1 MKQVENKNRWK
12 EFTNLKPETKM
23 TYKGR
28 QYGEKDEHKLMKAI
42 IAQMK
47 SYNDEQE
54 RKRQKKSRNEGQ
66 KYVRGNRGE
75 HR

>member
-1 MKQVENKNRWK
+1 
-12 EFTNLKPETKM
+12 M

-42 IAQMK
+42 IAKMK

-54 RKRQKKSRNEGQ
+54 RKKQKKNLRNERQ
-66 KYVRGNRGE
+66 
-75 HR
+75 

>member
-1 MKQVENKNRWK
+1 
-12 EFTNLKPETKM
+12 M

-28 QYGEKDEHKLMKAI
+28 EYGEKDENTFLKAI

-54 RKRQKKSRNEGQ
+54 RKRKN
-66 KYVRGNRGE
+66 
-75 HR
+75 

>member
-1 MKQVENKNRWK
+1 
-12 EFTNLKPETKM
+12 M

-47 SYNDEQE
+47 SYNNASQTPVWIALNLIV
-54 RKRQKKSRNEGQ
+54 RFNTYGVVHAYGHQKVTPLISS
-66 KYVRGNRGE
+66 
-75 HR
+75 

>member
-1 MKQVENKNRWK
+1 
-12 EFTNLKPETKM
+12 M

-54 RKRQKKSRNEGQ
+54 RKRQKNKRNEGQ
-66 KYVRGNRGE
+66 KCVRGYRGE